1 MQGKANGVLNWLKSL
16 SSFVWDLPDRPG
28 TRKAV
33 TRSVTVVHLKLVSSW
48 LVRRA
53 RKQRYS
59 CLAWAFGTA
68 LARAEGYDTQQQHG
82 DSMIHDS
89 TVNRYGKV
97 QGRRELLTVLYTR
110 RRCQP
115 GTGWQWPH
123 SESPSHLRRHYIGSG
138 WPDKFNLPVKA
149 MPVRLRSM
157 SLASWTFDSALA
169 CWALPAWWRASFRV
183 QDSGSPSQ
191 AQLPVTSLRAA
202 GPGHWHGPASES
214 LADSESGTA
223 VATITVTASLSC
235 WALWPAVIALWH
247 PESVRLWPAVIALW
261 HPESVRVQW
270 LQVVKVQART
280 SVRCLALVSRRSQKL
295 APMHPFIMM
304 MMRVFVPLHW
314 QSLKLE
320 NLNGLWGVWVMYLV

>member
-202 GPGHWHGPASES
+202 GPGHWHGPASEP
-214 LADSESGTA
+214 LADSDSESGTA
-223 VATITVTASLSC
+223 VRAPGNYHCDSKLLSPLAC
-235 WALWPAVIALWH
+235 QWQPSGTLRVSESSDFKLWKF
-247 PESVRLWPAVIALW
+247 RLG
-261 HPESVRVQW
+261 
-270 LQVVKVQART
+270 QVSDV
-280 SVRCLALVSRRSQKL
+280 
-295 APMHPFIMM
+295 
-304 MMRVFVPLHW
+304 
-314 QSLKLE
+314 
-320 NLNGLWGVWVMYLV
+320 